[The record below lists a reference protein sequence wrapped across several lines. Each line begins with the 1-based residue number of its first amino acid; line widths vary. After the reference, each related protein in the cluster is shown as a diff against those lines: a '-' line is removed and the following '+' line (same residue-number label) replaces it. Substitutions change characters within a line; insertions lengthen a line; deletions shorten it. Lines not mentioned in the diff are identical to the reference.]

1 MPNKPTKLYYPT
13 VGYSKSACSAESV
26 KRERIK
32 APFTLAGNFNG
43 QTEVVSK
50 EQNLKGK
57 ILNCFTI
64 LSYRFIEIDQVR
76 LFSSKKC
83 IE

>member
-1 MPNKPTKLYYPT
+1 MPYKPTKLYYTT
-13 VGYSKSACSAESV
+13 VGYSKSACSAESI

-43 QTEVVSK
+43 QTEVFSK

-64 LSYRFIEIDQVR
+64 YHTGLLKSIRSVY
-76 LFSSKKC
+76 LALKNA
-83 IE
+83 